1 MKAQQGTRLLVGL
14 DEEKSLRLQPGF
26 FDRDVVLGVGLT
38 RVVRHLFVIIII
50 IIIILIKIQFIKEML
65 CCCGEESA
73 RGGTSPAL
81 DQQVR

>member
-38 RVVRHLFVIIII
+38 RVVRHLFYYYFNKNSIHKRNVV
-50 IIIILIKIQFIKEML
+50 LL
-65 CCCGEESA
+65 WGGERTRWYEPSSRPA
-73 RGGTSPAL
+73 GSLTSTKS
-81 DQQVR
+81 